1 MLQTPKLTLGEA
13 AALSEGEY
21 ADDDED
27 DEEERS
33 PTETDSDEF
42 ARVEILPRGYSRVMI
57 DSSTSSPQSTVTQL
71 TVTQLTGR
79 QTKLFWIN

>member
-1 MLQTPKLTLGEA
+1 MGEA

-33 PTETDSDEF
+33 PMETDSDEA
-42 ARVEILPRGYSRVMI
+42 ARVEILPRGYSRVTI

-79 QTKLFWIN
+79 EIKIFQINIKNCRW